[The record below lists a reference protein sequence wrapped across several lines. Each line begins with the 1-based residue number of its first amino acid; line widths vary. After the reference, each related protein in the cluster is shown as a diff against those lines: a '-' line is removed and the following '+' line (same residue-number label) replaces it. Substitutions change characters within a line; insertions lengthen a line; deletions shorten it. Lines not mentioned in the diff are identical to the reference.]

1 MLMQNNEDG
10 EDERRSSGEEEGI
23 RSWMG
28 WERGWKK
35 ATDSRRHQYRAPPPL
50 LGVCHLVQR
59 GRVEKHKREGTPPL
73 SKPLVKTEVMTEP
86 YEDVKNFG
94 WQPHTHTHTCK
105 KSLVAQSEVTTEVDE
120 DVKSLTAA
128 IRLGG
133 SETREGRQQR
143 DCEMWTAEEVEW
155 KRSLLLFVS
164 PSLSLCWPPFSLSS
178 ESPQFCS
185 VAGRVGMLLCA
196 SVFACVFPPSGE
208 ISWLCFF
215 PTHLQCL
222 VNSRKQLD
230 RKRQRERRQHW
241 KRDDRKSKRMIE
253 WVRNRCIQ
261 SL

>member
-1 MLMQNNEDG
+1 
-10 EDERRSSGEEEGI
+10 
-23 RSWMG
+23 MG

-94 WQPHTHTHTCK
+94 WQPHTHTHTHLQKEFSRTERGHDRGGWRRQKFDSCDP
-105 KSLVAQSEVTTEVDE
+105 SGRIGNEGGETTERMWNVNGW
-120 DVKSLTAA
+120 
-128 IRLGG
+128 RGG
-133 SETREGRQQR
+133 
-143 DCEMWTAEEVEW
+143 MKAEPPG
-155 KRSLLLFVS
+155 F
-164 PSLSLCWPPFSLSS
+164 LSLCWPPFSLSS

-185 VAGRVGMLLCA
+185 VPGRVGMFLCA
-196 SVFACVFPPSGE
+196 SVFACVFPPSRE